1 MPVVQQAHAAGL
13 FGRPILTPVFQ
24 SHDAADDA
32 RKGLYLACRYFCSC
46 GSKMCTRKYKNIP
59 SEENPD
65 GGCPMD
71 GQRMSCRADV
81 VKDAEGKL
89 RVQVVFFDKSEAI
102 RTVIKKYGPDPSA
115 WPYQSKAR
123 KIKDA

>member
-1 MPVVQQAHAAGL
+1 MPVIEQVHQAAL
-13 FGRPILTPVFQ
+13 FGKPVLTPVCQ
-24 SHDAADDA
+24 SHDAADEIRRA
-32 RKGLYLACRYFCSC
+32 LYLACRYFCSC
-46 GSKMCTRKYKNIP
+46 GERHCTRKYKNTP

-65 GGCPMD
+65 GGCPRD

-89 RVQVVFFDKSEAI
+89 RVQATFYDKTEAI
-102 RTVIKKYGPDPSA
+102 RAVIRKYGPDPSQ

-123 KIKDA
+123 KIKNA